1 MVRNSFKALI
11 LAAALSFGISGA
23 HAAAYDFSFATAD
36 YSVSGEL
43 TTSGNQVTSIT
54 GSLTGNGL
62 VNEAISLFTGSSP
75 YTYPGGGGAT
85 DVFDQLFFTTQ
96 PFVTSL
102 GVVFTADAFLFTV
115 YSHQNGSSFDYF
127 LESNQN
133 GFRDPLFIP
142 GELITSGTITAVPGP
157 TVGAGASSFA
167 LAAIFLGWLMRR
179 RGQQLA

>member
-43 TTSGNQVTSIT
+43 TTSGNQVTNIT

-115 YSHQNGSSFDYF
+115 YSQQNGSSFDYF
-127 LESNQN
+127 LEFEPKRISEI
-133 GFRDPLFIP
+133 LY
-142 GELITSGTITAVPGP
+142 LSLV
-157 TVGAGASSFA
+157 S
-167 LAAIFLGWLMRR
+167 
-179 RGQQLA
+179 